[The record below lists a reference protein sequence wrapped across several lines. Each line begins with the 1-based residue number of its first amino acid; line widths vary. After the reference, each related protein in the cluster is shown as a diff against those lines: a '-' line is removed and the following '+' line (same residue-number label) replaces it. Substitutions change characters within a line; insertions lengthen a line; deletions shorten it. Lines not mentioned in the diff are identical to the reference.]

1 MLGIPISESSYI
13 FCDNNSVVCNTTKPE
28 STLKKK
34 SNAIA
39 YHCVREA
46 VAMKEVLI
54 AYEPTDTNLAD
65 LMTKALPGGI
75 RREKLVRQVLYNI

>member
-1 MLGIPISESSYI
+1 MLGVQINESSCV
-13 FCDNNSVVCNTTKPE
+13 FCDNNSVVCNTTMPE

-46 VAMKEVLI
+46 VAMKEILI
-54 AYEPTDTNLAD
+54 TYEPTDTNLSD
-65 LMTKALPGGI
+65 LMMKALPGGE
-75 RREKLVRQVLYNI
+75 RRDRLFRQVLYDI